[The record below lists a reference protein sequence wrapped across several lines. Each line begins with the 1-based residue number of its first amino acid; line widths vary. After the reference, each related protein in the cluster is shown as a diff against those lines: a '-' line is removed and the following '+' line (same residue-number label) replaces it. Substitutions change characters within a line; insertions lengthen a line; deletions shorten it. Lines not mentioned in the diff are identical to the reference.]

1 MQPVY
6 LRIVRDDGK
15 EFAIDNER
23 WLVPNDGLENW
34 AELPYSVSTEE
45 SAQYDGGVVT
55 NRRVSVVDRSVTAEL
70 ADWRENA
77 KARAEVISFFSPK
90 HEYEAHLTY
99 QGRTRWCGG
108 VQYAFKCSVGNVY
121 EPCSFTWTILCP
133 QPFLLSEDDYG
144 KDIAAV
150 EPKFGFPFMSALD
163 RVGSGSELAHQRGF
177 QAGVRVEGKTASL
190 DNDGD
195 LEAWPR
201 FVITAGGQVVNPVVS
216 VKTDITDTS
225 YSYAYIQIW
234 TTLEAGDVLVVD
246 TESRPPS
253 VTVNG
258 ANANNLVDHLAEFTG
273 MRLGLGTSKVSYSAT
288 EGDAFMSVYIY
299 YRKRYLG
306 I

>member
-1 MQPVY
+1 M
-6 LRIVRDDGK
+6 
-15 EFAIDNER
+15 
-23 WLVPNDGLENW
+23 
-34 AELPYSVSTEE
+34 
-45 SAQYDGGVVT
+45 T
-55 NRRVSVVDRSVTAEL
+55 NRRVSAVDRSVTAEL

-121 EPCSFTWTILCP
+121 EPCSFTWTVLCP

-150 EPKFGFPFMSALD
+150 EPKFGLPFMSALD
-163 RVGSGSELAHQRGF
+163 RVGSSSELAHQQGF
-177 QAGVRVEGKTASL
+177 QTGVSVFGDEVTVS
-190 DNDGD
+190 NDGD
-195 LEAWPR
+195 VETWPR
-201 FVITAGGQVVNPVVS
+201 VEVRASGAVKNPSIVRDGEFFVQLVGE
-216 VKTDITDTS
+216 
-225 YSYAYIQIW
+225 
-234 TTLEAGDVLVVD
+234 LEDGDVLVFD
-246 TESRPPS
+246 FEERPPR

-258 ANANNLVDHLAEFTG
+258 QNAMNLVYRFSTFTEMKFEVG
-273 MRLGLGTSKVSYSAT
+273 DNLFSFTAD
-288 EGDAFMSVYIY
+288 EGENVMSVSLY